1 MSARA
6 DGVPAADEGPPP
18 GVRRSLSGARRTPAR
33 PILERPEPRTSVRL
47 TARAAMLLV
56 VMLVIF
62 AFAVA
67 PLRAYLGQRSE
78 LADLRRQA
86 EKLERQNERLQERLL
101 QLNDPRELERLAR
114 ACLGMVRPGETA
126 FVAIPETGYPK
137 PPAC

>member
-1 MSARA
+1 VSARA
-6 DGVPAADEGPPP
+6 EGVPAAAERAPVS
-18 GVRRSLSGARRTPAR
+18 VRRR
-33 PILERPEPRTSVRL
+33 PDRPVLERPEPKTSVRL
-47 TARAAMLLV
+47 TARAALLLV
-56 VMLVIF
+56 VMLVVF
-62 AFAVA
+62 AFALA
-67 PLRAYLGQRSE
+67 PLRAYLGQRSA
-78 LADLRRQA
+78 LADLQRQT

>member
-1 MSARA
+1 
-6 DGVPAADEGPPP
+6 V
-18 GVRRSLSGARRTPAR
+18 
-33 PILERPEPRTSVRL
+33 LERPEPKTSVRL
-47 TARAAMLLV
+47 TARAALLLV

-62 AFAVA
+62 AFALA
-67 PLRAYLGQRSE
+67 PLRAYLGQRSALGE
-78 LADLRRQA
+78 LQRQT

-126 FVAIPETGYPK
+126 FVAIPKTGYPK

>member
-1 MSARA
+1 VSAHA
-6 DGVPAADEGPPP
+6 EGVPAAAERRPVS
-18 GVRRSLSGARRTPAR
+18 VRRR
-33 PILERPEPRTSVRL
+33 PDRPVLERPEPKTSVRL
-47 TARAAMLLV
+47 TARAALLLV

-62 AFAVA
+62 AFALA
-67 PLRAYLGQRSE
+67 PLRAYLGQRSALGE
-78 LADLRRQA
+78 LQRQT

-126 FVAIPETGYPK
+126 FVAIPKTGYPK